1 MVINVPVPPDHPEH
15 KDATKFVTMSGLKYY
30 NNKVYD
36 RFIELQKRVEYLEK
50 ICSAYF
56 IK

>member
-1 MVINVPVPPDHPEH
+1 MIIQVPVPPDSPEY
-15 KDATKFVTMSGLKYY
+15 KDATKFVTMSGLKIY
-30 NNKVYD
+30 NNKVSD

-50 ICSAYF
+50 NCSAYF